1 MNKWPGSGYVTS
13 KVNLATSD
21 ITHVPKA
28 FQLPG
33 QEAEFMSYVSNPPVY
48 KLVNKAKFFS
58 RIILLRLNKEPQPQ
72 KNPVGP
78 MPHTPT
84 KNPEKE
90 RRK

>member
-33 QEAEFMSYVSNPPVY
+33 QEAEFRSYVSNTPVY
-48 KLVNKAKFFS
+48 KLVNKMSWQWHKTHS
-58 RIILLRLNKEPQPQ
+58 LMTVNGHI
-72 KNPVGP
+72 
-78 MPHTPT
+78 
-84 KNPEKE
+84 PEFISPLYFI
-90 RRK
+90 